1 MPSYDVAIVGAGPVG
16 SVCAIAHARKGDK
29 VALLE
34 ANTRSTKRM
43 AGEWLHPLAVKILH
57 EIGVELESQSQSTV
71 GLGFVILPEDNS
83 DPIVLPYCDEF
94 YGLACEHSV
103 IVSTLHEALE
113 DYPNIDFIAG
123 ARVRKIED
131 NNVIFSYQGE
141 QKSLITERI
150 VGADGRSSLVRRS
163 LGLTI
168 KSSPMNCSRMVG
180 VSVKDVSLPMEGY
193 GHLLCGGPGPMFIYR
208 LGEDN
213 IRVIV
218 DIPPQYW
225 TANDRVGYLSEV
237 SAKFLPEAMRR
248 PFIDSLCEGDFHGA
262 VNSMSPRV
270 SYGKSDRV
278 LIGDAAGYYHPLTAV
293 GMTLGFGDAIGLAKS
308 KNFEEFVSQRF
319 QAVRTPELIAMEIY
333 EVFANQHMDVSS
345 VRQALYQ
352 RWRAS
357 PSFSNSTMQ
366 LLACEEISITKMA
379 IVGAKIIFK
388 AVGSTIP
395 KSLNHLAWHR
405 LFAIIQGLTVRLYW
419 LISGIRLLTR
429 VKKSGGKGFNKIW
442 NAFGRALPN
451 SVPLPSNDSS
461 VVRSKGSL
469 YEDTEFALKR
479 GSQRLIELQRDD
491 GAWEGEM
498 TWCPML
504 TAQYVLL
511 HYVIGKPL
519 SSERRSN
526 VLRSFEHTRLTS
538 GTWGMHEHSPP
549 HLFVTTLVYVAAR
562 LLDVDCNDPLVK
574 PARKFIQKENVSTI
588 PTWGKFWLAILN
600 LYQWKG
606 VNALLPELWSL
617 PRWVPLHPTNW
628 YCHTRL
634 IYMAM
639 AVIYSSRFQVQVT
652 PLIASLRDE
661 LYPEGYDKV
670 NFFKS
675 RNLLRSED
683 LYAPPGLLLRIG
695 YKFAQLFDRLHS
707 KQFRSRI
714 VKKLIKRIKWELQTT
729 SHTSISPVSGF
740 LNILSVWLHDKEDQD
755 GIIAFENLD
764 GWIWED
770 EDLGTR
776 VTGAKSSSWDTGFS
790 LQALDTIRN
799 FEGVEQSLKRGV
811 AFLREQQIRKSF
823 DGFEEAYRIDPRGG
837 WCFPGGWHGWPV
849 SDCTAEAVMGL
860 LSADPKSMSKDAV
873 EDAVRFMLRRQN
885 ADGGF
890 GSYEA
895 RKSTF
900 GLEWLNPAE
909 MFGDSMTEVSYV
921 ECTASCLSALRA
933 CMIHFPQI
941 SATQP
946 VEKSISLA
954 AQWIRRSQETDG
966 SWRGVWGIQYIYGT
980 LFGIRGLIASGAG
993 LGDSEV
999 QRACRWLLEHQKEDG
1014 GWGEHHSGSLTG
1026 EYVHH
1031 FESQVIQTAWAL
1043 IALLEAEDSNWSA
1056 ISRGI
1061 NFLIE
1066 TQNEDGTWPKQDM
1079 VGVFFRTAL
1088 LDYALYRQYFPLH
1101 AIGLY
1106 ERRHQKREN
1115 LLSSPPNTNGVNLSG
1130 NGVKASKSPAMVTSV
1145 KSLPISQ
1152 KPVKE
1157 AAEVS

>member
-1 MPSYDVAIVGAGPVG
+1 MSSYDVAIVGAGPVG
-16 SVCAIAHARKGDK
+16 SVCAIAHAREGAK

-34 ANTRSTKRM
+34 ANTKSTKRM
-43 AGEWLHPLAVKILH
+43 AGEWLHPPAVKVLN
-57 EIGVELESQSQSTV
+57 EIGVELGTQSQST
-71 GLGFVILPEDNS
+71 GGRGFVILPEDNS
-83 DPIVLPYCDEF
+83 EPIILPYCDGS
-94 YGLACEHSV
+94 YGLSCEHSV
-103 IVSTLHEALE
+103 IVSTLHEALG
-113 DYPNIDFIAG
+113 DYSNIDFIVG

-131 NNVIFSYQGE
+131 NNVIFSYEGE

-163 LGLTI
+163 LGLSI

-180 VSVKDVSLPMEGY
+180 VSVKDVELPMEGY

-225 TANDRVGYLSEV
+225 TSSDRIGYLSEV
-237 SAKFLPEAMRR
+237 SAKFLPEMMRG
-248 PFIDSLCEGDFHGA
+248 PFIDSLREGDFHGA
-262 VNSMSPRV
+262 VNSMSPRI
-270 SYGKSDRV
+270 SYGKPDRV

-293 GMTLGFGDAIGLAKS
+293 GMTLGFGDAITLAKS
-308 KNFEEFVSQRF
+308 DNFESFVRQRF
-319 QAVRTPELIAMEIY
+319 QSVRTPELLAMEIY
-333 EVFANQHMDVSS
+333 EVFADHRIEVAS
-345 VRQALYQ
+345 VRQSLYQ

-357 PSFSNSTMQ
+357 PSFRNRTMR
-366 LLACEEISITKMA
+366 LLACEEISISKMA
-379 IVGAKIIFK
+379 LAGSKVLFG
-388 AVGSTIP
+388 AVGSAIP
-395 KSLNHLAWHR
+395 KSFNQLAWHR
-405 LFAIIQGLTVRLYW
+405 VYHIINGLTVRLYW

-429 VKKSGGKGFNKIW
+429 VKKSGGKGFNRIW
-442 NAFGRALPN
+442 NAFARALPN
-451 SVPLPSNDSS
+451 SVPLPSDDSKAS
-461 VVRSKGSL
+461 RSKESL
-469 YEDTEFALKR
+469 YANTKTPLEK
-479 GSQRLIELQRDD
+479 GSQQLINLQRED

-519 SSERRSN
+519 SAERRKN
-526 VLRSFEHTRLTS
+526 ILRSFEYTRLAS
-538 GTWGMHEHSPP
+538 GTWGMHDHSPP
-549 HLFVTTLVYVAAR
+549 HLFVTSLVYVAAR
-562 LLDVDCNDPLVK
+562 VLDVGRDDPLIQA
-574 PARKFIQKENVSTI
+574 ARKFLQKENVTTI
-588 PTWGKFWLAILN
+588 PTWGKFWLATLN

-606 VNALLPELWSL
+606 VNAILPELWSF

-639 AVIYSSRFQVQVT
+639 AVVYSSRFQAPVT
-652 PLIASLRDE
+652 PLIASLRGE
-661 LYPEGYDKV
+661 LYPDGYERV
-670 NFFKS
+670 NFSKA
-675 RNLLRSED
+675 RNLLRAED
-683 LYAPPGLLLRIG
+683 LYAPPGLVLQIG
-695 YKFAQLFDRLHS
+695 YKFAHLFDRLHGTR
-707 KQFRSRI
+707 FRARC
-714 VKKLIKRIKWELQTT
+714 VKNLIQRIKWELKTT

-740 LNILSVWLHDKEDQD
+740 LNILSVWLHDKDDPD
-755 GIIAFENLD
+755 GIQALDNLE

-770 EDLGTR
+770 EESGTR
-776 VTGAKSSSWDTGFS
+776 VTGARSSSWDTGFS
-790 LQALDTIRN
+790 LQALDTMRDI
-799 FEGVEQSLKRGV
+799 EGVEESMDRGV
-811 AFLREQQIRKSF
+811 AFLRDQQIRQTF

-849 SDCTAEAVMGL
+849 SDCTAEAVLGI
-860 LSADPKSMSKDAV
+860 LSADPKSMSREAV
-873 EDAVRFMLRRQN
+873 EEAIEFMLRRQN

-909 MFGDSMTEVSYV
+909 MFGDSMTEVSYI

-933 CMIHFPQI
+933 CVTHYPETVKPHVDKAM
-941 SATQP
+941 
-946 VEKSISLA
+946 SLA
-954 AQWIRRSQETDG
+954 AEWIRRSQETDG

-993 LGDSEV
+993 PGDTEV
-999 QRACRWLLEHQKEDG
+999 RRACRWLLEHQKEDG

-1026 EYVHH
+1026 EYVQHE
-1031 FESQVIQTAWAL
+1031 ESQIIQTAWAL

-1066 TQNEDGTWPKQDM
+1066 SQNEDGTWPKQDM

-1101 AIGLY
+1101 ALGLY
-1106 ERRHQKREN
+1106 ERRYQEREH
-1115 LLSSPPNTNGVNLSG
+1115 LLSSLPNSNGVKLNG
-1130 NGVKASKSPAMVTSV
+1130 NGVKSAQTPELVTSGRSLHPPKKSVV
-1145 KSLPISQ
+1145 K
-1152 KPVKE
+1152 
-1157 AAEVS
+1157 A